1 MASIYSFFLNISS
14 KSNYPSMAKE
24 ESKEKVVEQA
34 PQMEDDDDE
43 PDEWCVWPLF
53 DEIRCPRFP
62 G

>member
-1 MASIYSFFLNISS
+1 
-14 KSNYPSMAKE
+14 MAKE